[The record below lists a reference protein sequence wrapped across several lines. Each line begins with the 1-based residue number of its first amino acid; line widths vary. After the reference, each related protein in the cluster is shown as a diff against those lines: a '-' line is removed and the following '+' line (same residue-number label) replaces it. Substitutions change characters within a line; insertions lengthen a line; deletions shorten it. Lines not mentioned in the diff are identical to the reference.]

1 MAKAVCITEN
11 PVQLVVVLN
20 ELSQKA
26 EKSYIWM
33 HELEAACKKAG
44 FVFGAYFMEGG
55 EDNYLRR
62 VRLCVNKGRNI
73 IILNLMKKHG
83 IDKEQATSRL
93 DEKTFVRI
101 EQVPEMEDVGSI
113 MDALG

>member
-33 HELEAACKKAG
+33 HELEADCKKAG